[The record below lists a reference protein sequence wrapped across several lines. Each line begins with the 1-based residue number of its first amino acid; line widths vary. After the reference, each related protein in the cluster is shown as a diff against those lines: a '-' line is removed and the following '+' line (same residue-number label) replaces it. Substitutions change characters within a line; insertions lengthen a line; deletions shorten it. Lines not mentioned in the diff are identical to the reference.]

1 MTSTDSPSAGAPS
14 DGRRAGAAPWALV
27 TAREIAVKL
36 RDHNFLASTGLSL
49 ALVVGVMVL
58 QFFLTGGPARFEVAV
73 TDDAGA
79 QLVAAVDAMVKAG
92 DAEAGAQV
100 VRVDTAADGE
110 RLVADGEADALLI
123 REGDGW
129 ALATDGPAARE
140 LHLAMIDAVASSGL
154 TANAERL
161 GVAADELLSG
171 TQLTTR
177 DLSGEDEQGMVAYFA
192 GLVFAML
199 FYLSSLL
206 FGMSIAT
213 SVVEEKQSRIV
224 EILAAAIPI
233 PHLLL
238 GKVLGS
244 TVLALLQLA
253 LLTGVGLI
261 GLQFMDLDLSL
272 PGLAEAVAW
281 YLPFFLLGFLALACI
296 WAAAGALASRIE
308 DVQATSMPL
317 TFVLV
322 TVFVVGINLDGAAR
336 VIGSYVPVLSTILMP
351 MRLLAGETV
360 WWEPALALLLT
371 LAFCSLTIAVGSRLY
386 RRSLL
391 HTRGRLSW
399 RKAWTTGD

>member
-1 MTSTDSPSAGAPS
+1 MTSTQSLTRADDRRRGTSP
-14 DGRRAGAAPWALV
+14 WMLV
-27 TAREIAVKL
+27 TAREVAVKL
-36 RDHNFLASTGLSL
+36 RDRNFLASTGISL
-49 ALVVGVMVL
+49 LLVVGVMVM
-58 QFFLTGGPARFEVAV
+58 QFFLTGGSAQFDVAV

-79 QLVAAVDAMVKAG
+79 QLVTAVDAIVKAG
-92 DAEAGAQV
+92 DEEAGADA
-100 VRVDTAADGE
+100 VRVDDAAEGE
-110 RLVADGEADALLI
+110 RLVVDGEADALLVLD
-123 REGDGW
+123 GDNW
-129 ALATDGPAARE
+129 TLAADGPVPRE
-140 LHLAMIDAVASSGL
+140 LHLAMIDAVAASGL

-161 GVAADELLSG
+161 GVAAEDLLTG
-171 TQLTTR
+171 TQLSTR

-233 PHLLL
+233 PQLLL

-253 LLTGVGLI
+253 LLSGVGLI
-261 GLQFMDLDLSL
+261 GLQFMELDLRL
-272 PGLAEAVAW
+272 PGLAEAVLW
-281 YLPFFLLGFLALACI
+281 YLPFFLLGFLSLACI

-322 TVFVVGINLDGAAR
+322 SVFVVGINLDGSAR
-336 VIGSYVPVLSTILMP
+336 VVGSYVPVLSTILMP
-351 MRLLAGETV
+351 MRLLTGETA

-371 LAFCSLTIAVGSRLY
+371 LAFCTLTIAVGSRLY

-391 HTRGRLSW
+391 HTSGRLSW